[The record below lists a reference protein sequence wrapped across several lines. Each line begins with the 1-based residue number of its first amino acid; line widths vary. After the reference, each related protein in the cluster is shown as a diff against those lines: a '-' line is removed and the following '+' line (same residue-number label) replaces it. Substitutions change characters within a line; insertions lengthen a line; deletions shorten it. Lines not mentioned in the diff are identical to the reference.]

1 MFNYK
6 NIKREIIMKNK
17 NKYLL
22 ITIILVF
29 TLLTVMV
36 INLNANSKEYIVG
49 DTDSSIMQD
58 ESIAEDAEEENYEQE
73 ENSNVT
79 VFVSGEVLNQR
90 VVEIEKGKRLIDA
103 VEICGG
109 LTENADLNAVNLALV
124 LEEEGHYIIPA
135 IGDMNVLNA
144 TNLNQVNS
152 SSNLVNINSADIEL
166 LKTLPGVGDVLGQ
179 RILDKR
185 EELGKFTSID
195 QLNDVSGI
203 GDKKFSDIKDK
214 VTID

>member
-1 MFNYK
+1 
-6 NIKREIIMKNK
+6 MKNK

-73 ENSNVT
+73 ENSKVT

-135 IGDMNVLNA
+135 IGDTNVVNA
-144 TNLNQVNS
+144 TNLNQMNS
-152 SSNLVNINSADIEL
+152 SSNLVNINSADIEI

>member
-1 MFNYK
+1 
-6 NIKREIIMKNK
+6 MKNK

-58 ESIAEDAEEENYEQE
+58 ESIAEDAEKENYEQE
-73 ENSNVT
+73 ENSKVT

-90 VVEIEKGKRLIDA
+90 VVELEKGKRLIDA

-109 LTENADLNAVNLALV
+109 LTEKADLNAVNLALV

-135 IGDMNVLNA
+135 IGDTNVVNA
-144 TNLNQVNS
+144 TNLNQMNS

>member
-1 MFNYK
+1 
-6 NIKREIIMKNK
+6 MKNK

-29 TLLTVMV
+29 TLITVMV
-36 INLNANSKEYIVG
+36 INLNANSKEYIIG
-49 DTDSSIMQD
+49 DTDSSTIQD
-58 ESIAEDAEEENYEQE
+58 ESIADDAEKENYEQE
-73 ENSNVT
+73 ENSKVT

-135 IGDMNVLNA
+135 IGDTNVVNA
-144 TNLNQVNS
+144 TNLNQMNS
-152 SSNLVNINSADIEL
+152 SSNLVNINSADIEI

>member
-1 MFNYK
+1 
-6 NIKREIIMKNK
+6 MKNK

-73 ENSNVT
+73 ENSKVT
-79 VFVSGEVLNQR
+79 VFVSGEVLKQR
-90 VVEIEKGKRLIDA
+90 VDEIEKGKRLIDA
-103 VEICGG
+103 VDICGG
-109 LTENADLNAVNLALV
+109 LTENADLDAVNLALV

-135 IGDMNVLNA
+135 IGDTNVVNA
-144 TNLNQVNS
+144 TNLNQMNS
-152 SSNLVNINSADIEL
+152 SSYLVNINSADIEL

-179 RILDKR
+179 RMLDKR

>member
-1 MFNYK
+1 
-6 NIKREIIMKNK
+6 MKNK

-73 ENSNVT
+73 ENSKVT

-144 TNLNQVNS
+144 TNLNQMNS
-152 SSNLVNINSADIEL
+152 SSNLVNINSADIEI

>member
-1 MFNYK
+1 
-6 NIKREIIMKNK
+6 MKNK

-49 DTDSSIMQD
+49 DTDSSTIQD

-73 ENSNVT
+73 ENSKVT

-135 IGDMNVLNA
+135 IGDTNVLNA
-144 TNLNQVNS
+144 TNLNQMNS

>member
-1 MFNYK
+1 
-6 NIKREIIMKNK
+6 MKNK

-36 INLNANSKEYIVG
+36 INLNANSKEYIIG
-49 DTDSSIMQD
+49 DTDSSTIQD
-58 ESIAEDAEEENYEQE
+58 ESIADDAEKENYEQE
-73 ENSNVT
+73 ENSKVT

-90 VVEIEKGKRLIDA
+90 VVELEKGKRLIDA

-109 LTENADLNAVNLALV
+109 LTEKADLNAVNLALV

-135 IGDMNVLNA
+135 IGDTNVVNA
-144 TNLNQVNS
+144 TNLNQMNS
-152 SSNLVNINSADIEL
+152 SSNLVNINSADIDL

>member
-1 MFNYK
+1 
-6 NIKREIIMKNK
+6 MKNK

-36 INLNANSKEYIVG
+36 INLNANSKEYIIG
-49 DTDSSIMQD
+49 DTDSSTIQD

>member
-1 MFNYK
+1 
-6 NIKREIIMKNK
+6 MKNK

-73 ENSNVT
+73 ENSKVT

-124 LEEEGHYIIPA
+124 LEEEGHYIITA
-135 IGDMNVLNA
+135 IGDTNVVNA
-144 TNLNQVNS
+144 TNLNQMNS

>member
-1 MFNYK
+1 
-6 NIKREIIMKNK
+6 MKNK

-36 INLNANSKEYIVG
+36 INLNANSKEYIIG
-49 DTDSSIMQD
+49 DTDSSKIQD
-58 ESIAEDAEEENYEQE
+58 ESIADDAEKENYEQE
-73 ENSNVT
+73 ENSKVT

-90 VVEIEKGKRLIDA
+90 VVELEKGKRLIDA

-109 LTENADLNAVNLALV
+109 LTEKADLNAVNLALV

-135 IGDMNVLNA
+135 IGDTNVLNA
-144 TNLNQVNS
+144 TNLNQMNS

>member
-1 MFNYK
+1 
-6 NIKREIIMKNK
+6 MKNK

-36 INLNANSKEYIVG
+36 INLNANSKEYIIG
-49 DTDSSIMQD
+49 DTDSSTIQD
-58 ESIAEDAEEENYEQE
+58 ESIADDAEKENYEQE
-73 ENSNVT
+73 ENSKVT

-90 VVEIEKGKRLIDA
+90 VVELEKGKRLIDA

-109 LTENADLNAVNLALV
+109 LTEKADLNAVNLALV

-135 IGDMNVLNA
+135 IGDTNVLNA
-144 TNLNQVNS
+144 TNLNQMNS

>member
-1 MFNYK
+1 
-6 NIKREIIMKNK
+6 MKNK

-36 INLNANSKEYIVG
+36 INLNANSKEYIIG
-49 DTDSSIMQD
+49 DTDSSTIQD
-58 ESIAEDAEEENYEQE
+58 ESIADDAEKENYEQE
-73 ENSNVT
+73 ENSKVI

-135 IGDMNVLNA
+135 IGDTNVLNA
-144 TNLNQVNS
+144 TNLNQMNS

>member
-1 MFNYK
+1 
-6 NIKREIIMKNK
+6 MKNK

-73 ENSNVT
+73 ENSKVT

-135 IGDMNVLNA
+135 IGDTNVVNS
-144 TNLNQVNS
+144 TNLNQMNS
-152 SSNLVNINSADIEL
+152 SSNLVNINSADIEI

>member
-1 MFNYK
+1 
-6 NIKREIIMKNK
+6 MKNK

-49 DTDSSIMQD
+49 DTDSSTIQD
-58 ESIAEDAEEENYEQE
+58 ESIADDAEKENYEQE
-73 ENSNVT
+73 ENSKVT

-135 IGDMNVLNA
+135 IGDTNVVNA
-144 TNLNQVNS
+144 TNLNQMNS

>member
-1 MFNYK
+1 
-6 NIKREIIMKNK
+6 MKNK

-49 DTDSSIMQD
+49 DTDSSKIQD

-73 ENSNVT
+73 ENSKVT

-90 VVEIEKGKRLIDA
+90 VVELEKGKRLIDA

-109 LTENADLNAVNLALV
+109 LTEKADLNAVNLALV

-135 IGDMNVLNA
+135 IGDTNVVNA
-144 TNLNQVNS
+144 TNLNQMNS

>member
-1 MFNYK
+1 
-6 NIKREIIMKNK
+6 MKNK

-36 INLNANSKEYIVG
+36 INLNANSKEYIIG
-49 DTDSSIMQD
+49 DTDSSTIQD
-58 ESIAEDAEEENYEQE
+58 ESIADDAEKENYEQE
-73 ENSNVT
+73 ENSKVT

-109 LTENADLNAVNLALV
+109 LTEKADLNAVNLALV

-135 IGDMNVLNA
+135 IGDTNVLNA
-144 TNLNQVNS
+144 TNLNQMNS

>member
-1 MFNYK
+1 
-6 NIKREIIMKNK
+6 MKNK

-36 INLNANSKEYIVG
+36 INLNANSKEYIIG

-73 ENSNVT
+73 ENSKVT

-135 IGDMNVLNA
+135 IGDTNVVNA
-144 TNLNQVNS
+144 TNLNQMNS

>member
-1 MFNYK
+1 
-6 NIKREIIMKNK
+6 MKNK

-36 INLNANSKEYIVG
+36 INLNANSKEYIIG

-73 ENSNVT
+73 ENSKVT

-90 VVEIEKGKRLIDA
+90 VVELEKGKRLIDA

-109 LTENADLNAVNLALV
+109 LTEKADLNAVNLALV

-135 IGDMNVLNA
+135 IGDTNVVNA
-144 TNLNQVNS
+144 TNLNQMNS

>member
-1 MFNYK
+1 M
-6 NIKREIIMKNK
+6 
-17 NKYLL
+17 
-22 ITIILVF
+22 
-29 TLLTVMV
+29 
-36 INLNANSKEYIVG
+36 
-49 DTDSSIMQD
+49 
-58 ESIAEDAEEENYEQE
+58 
-73 ENSNVT
+73 
-79 VFVSGEVLNQR
+79 
-90 VVEIEKGKRLIDA
+90 
-103 VEICGG
+103 
-109 LTENADLNAVNLALV
+109 
-124 LEEEGHYIIPA
+124 
-135 IGDMNVLNA
+135 
-144 TNLNQVNS
+144 NS

>member
-1 MFNYK
+1 
-6 NIKREIIMKNK
+6 MKNK

-22 ITIILVF
+22 ITIILLF

-36 INLNANSKEYIVG
+36 INLNANSKEYIIG
-49 DTDSSIMQD
+49 DTDSSTIQD
-58 ESIAEDAEEENYEQE
+58 ESIADDAEKENYEQE
-73 ENSNVT
+73 ENSKVT

-144 TNLNQVNS
+144 TNLNQMNS

-179 RILDKR
+179 RILDER

-203 GDKKFSDIKDK
+203 GDNKFSDIKDK

>member
-1 MFNYK
+1 
-6 NIKREIIMKNK
+6 MKNK

-58 ESIAEDAEEENYEQE
+58 ESIDEDAEEENYEQE
-73 ENSNVT
+73 ENSKVT

-135 IGDMNVLNA
+135 IGDTNVVNA
-144 TNLNQVNS
+144 TNLNQMNS

>member
-1 MFNYK
+1 
-6 NIKREIIMKNK
+6 MKNK

-29 TLLTVMV
+29 TLITVMV
-36 INLNANSKEYIVG
+36 INLNANSKEYIIG
-49 DTDSSIMQD
+49 DTDSSTIQD
-58 ESIAEDAEEENYEQE
+58 ESIADDAEKENYEQE
-73 ENSNVT
+73 ENSKVT

-135 IGDMNVLNA
+135 IGDTNVLNA
-144 TNLNQVNS
+144 TNLNQMNS

>member
-1 MFNYK
+1 
-6 NIKREIIMKNK
+6 MKNK

-36 INLNANSKEYIVG
+36 INLNANSQEYIIG
-49 DTDSSIMQD
+49 DTDSSTIQD
-58 ESIAEDAEEENYEQE
+58 ESIADDAEKENYEQE
-73 ENSNVT
+73 ENSKVT

-90 VVEIEKGKRLIDA
+90 VVELEKGKRLIDA

-109 LTENADLNAVNLALV
+109 LTEKADLNAVNLALV

-135 IGDMNVLNA
+135 IGDTSVVNA
-144 TNLNQVNS
+144 TNLNQMNS

>member
-1 MFNYK
+1 
-6 NIKREIIMKNK
+6 MKNK

-36 INLNANSKEYIVG
+36 INLNANSKEYIIG

-73 ENSNVT
+73 ENSKVT

-90 VVEIEKGKRLIDA
+90 VIELEKGKRLIDA

-135 IGDMNVLNA
+135 IGDTNVVNA
-144 TNLNQVNS
+144 TNLNQMNS

>member
-1 MFNYK
+1 
-6 NIKREIIMKNK
+6 MKNK

-36 INLNANSKEYIVG
+36 INLNANSKEYIIG
-49 DTDSSIMQD
+49 DTDSSTIQD
-58 ESIAEDAEEENYEQE
+58 ESIADDAEKENYEQE
-73 ENSNVT
+73 ENSKVT

-135 IGDMNVLNA
+135 IGDTNVLNA
-144 TNLNQVNS
+144 TNLNQMNS

-203 GDKKFSDIKDK
+203 GDKKFSDSKDK

>member
-1 MFNYK
+1 
-6 NIKREIIMKNK
+6 MKNK

-36 INLNANSKEYIVG
+36 INLNANSKEYIIG
-49 DTDSSIMQD
+49 DTDSSTIQD
-58 ESIAEDAEEENYEQE
+58 ESIADDAEKENYEQE
-73 ENSNVT
+73 ENSKVT

-90 VVEIEKGKRLIDA
+90 VVELEKGKRLIDA

-109 LTENADLNAVNLALV
+109 LTEKADLNAVNLALV

-135 IGDMNVLNA
+135 IGNTNVVNA
-144 TNLNQVNS
+144 TNLNQMNS

>member
-1 MFNYK
+1 
-6 NIKREIIMKNK
+6 MKNK

-36 INLNANSKEYIVG
+36 INLNANSKEYIIG
-49 DTDSSIMQD
+49 DTDSSTIQD
-58 ESIAEDAEEENYEQE
+58 ESIADDAEKENYEQE
-73 ENSNVT
+73 ENSKVT

-124 LEEEGHYIIPA
+124 LEEEGHYIIPT
-135 IGDMNVLNA
+135 IGDTNVVNA
-144 TNLNQVNS
+144 TNLNQMNS
-152 SSNLVNINSADIEL
+152 SSNLVNINSADIEI

>member
-1 MFNYK
+1 
-6 NIKREIIMKNK
+6 MKNK

-36 INLNANSKEYIVG
+36 INLNANSKEYIIG
-49 DTDSSIMQD
+49 DTDSSTIQD
-58 ESIAEDAEEENYEQE
+58 ESIADDAEKENYEQE
-73 ENSNVT
+73 ENSKVT

-135 IGDMNVLNA
+135 IGDTNVVNA
-144 TNLNQVNS
+144 TNLNQMNS

-203 GDKKFSDIKDK
+203 GDKKSGIK
-214 VTID
+214 T

>member
-1 MFNYK
+1 
-6 NIKREIIMKNK
+6 MKNK

-29 TLLTVMV
+29 TLITVMV
-36 INLNANSKEYIVG
+36 INLNANSKEYIIG
-49 DTDSSIMQD
+49 DTDSSTIQD
-58 ESIAEDAEEENYEQE
+58 ESIADDAEKENYEQE
-73 ENSNVT
+73 ENSKVT

-90 VVEIEKGKRLIDA
+90 VVELEKGKRLIDA

-135 IGDMNVLNA
+135 IGDTNVVNA
-144 TNLNQVNS
+144 TNLNQMNS

>member
-1 MFNYK
+1 
-6 NIKREIIMKNK
+6 MKNK

-29 TLLTVMV
+29 TLITVMV
-36 INLNANSKEYIVG
+36 INLNANSKEYIIG
-49 DTDSSIMQD
+49 DTDSSTIQD

-73 ENSNVT
+73 ENSKVT

-135 IGDMNVLNA
+135 IGDTNVVNA
-144 TNLNQVNS
+144 TNLNQMNS

-203 GDKKFSDIKDK
+203 GDKKFSDIKGK

>member
-1 MFNYK
+1 
-6 NIKREIIMKNK
+6 MKNK

-73 ENSNVT
+73 ENSKVT

-90 VVEIEKGKRLIDA
+90 VVEIEKGKRLRDA

-135 IGDMNVLNA
+135 IGDTNVVNA
-144 TNLNQVNS
+144 TNLNQMNS

>member
-1 MFNYK
+1 
-6 NIKREIIMKNK
+6 MKNK

-36 INLNANSKEYIVG
+36 INLNANSKEYIIG
-49 DTDSSIMQD
+49 DTDSSTIQD
-58 ESIAEDAEEENYEQE
+58 ESIADDAEKENYEQE
-73 ENSNVT
+73 ENSKVT

-135 IGDMNVLNA
+135 IGDTNVVNA
-144 TNLNQVNS
+144 TNLNQMNS

>member
-1 MFNYK
+1 
-6 NIKREIIMKNK
+6 MKNK
-17 NKYLL
+17 NKYIL

-36 INLNANSKEYIVG
+36 INLNANSKEYIIG
-49 DTDSSIMQD
+49 DTDSSTIQD
-58 ESIAEDAEEENYEQE
+58 ESIAEDAEKENYEQE
-73 ENSNVT
+73 ENSKVT

-135 IGDMNVLNA
+135 IGDTNVLNA
-144 TNLNQVNS
+144 TNLNQMNS

>member
-1 MFNYK
+1 
-6 NIKREIIMKNK
+6 MKNK

-36 INLNANSKEYIVG
+36 INLNANSKEYIIG
-49 DTDSSIMQD
+49 DTDSSTIQD

-73 ENSNVT
+73 ENSKVT

-135 IGDMNVLNA
+135 IGDTNVVNA
-144 TNLNQVNS
+144 TNLNQMNS

>member
-1 MFNYK
+1 
-6 NIKREIIMKNK
+6 MKNK

-22 ITIILVF
+22 VTIILVF

-36 INLNANSKEYIVG
+36 INLNANSKEYIIG
-49 DTDSSIMQD
+49 DTDSSTIQD
-58 ESIAEDAEEENYEQE
+58 ESIAEDAEKENYEQE
-73 ENSNVT
+73 ENSKVT

-90 VVEIEKGKRLIDA
+90 VVELEKGKRLIDA

-109 LTENADLNAVNLALV
+109 LTEKADLNAVNLALV

-135 IGDMNVLNA
+135 IGDTNVVNA
-144 TNLNQVNS
+144 TNLNQMNS

>member
-1 MFNYK
+1 
-6 NIKREIIMKNK
+6 MKNK
-17 NKYLL
+17 NKYFLV
-22 ITIILVF
+22 TIILVF

-36 INLNANSKEYIVG
+36 INLNANSKEYIIG
-49 DTDSSIMQD
+49 DTDSSTIQD
-58 ESIAEDAEEENYEQE
+58 ESIADDAEKENYEQE
-73 ENSNVT
+73 ENSKVT

-109 LTENADLNAVNLALV
+109 LTEKADLNAVNLALV

-135 IGDMNVLNA
+135 IGDTNVVNA
-144 TNLNQVNS
+144 TNLNQMNS

>member
-1 MFNYK
+1 
-6 NIKREIIMKNK
+6 MKNK

-36 INLNANSKEYIVG
+36 INLNANSKEYIIG
-49 DTDSSIMQD
+49 DTDSSKIQD
-58 ESIAEDAEEENYEQE
+58 ESIADDAEKENYEQE
-73 ENSNVT
+73 ENSKVT

-135 IGDMNVLNA
+135 IGDTNVVNA
-144 TNLNQVNS
+144 TNLNQMNS

>member
-1 MFNYK
+1 
-6 NIKREIIMKNK
+6 MKNK

-73 ENSNVT
+73 ENSKVT

-135 IGDMNVLNA
+135 IGDTNVLNA
-144 TNLNQVNS
+144 TNLNQMNS
-152 SSNLVNINSADIEL
+152 SSNLVNINSADIEI

>member
-1 MFNYK
+1 
-6 NIKREIIMKNK
+6 MKNK

-36 INLNANSKEYIVG
+36 INLNANSKEYIIG

-73 ENSNVT
+73 ENSKVT

-109 LTENADLNAVNLALV
+109 LTEKADLNAVNLALV

-135 IGDMNVLNA
+135 IGDTNVVNA
-144 TNLNQVNS
+144 TNLNQMNS
-152 SSNLVNINSADIEL
+152 SSNLVNINSADIEI

>member
-1 MFNYK
+1 
-6 NIKREIIMKNK
+6 MKNK

-22 ITIILVF
+22 ITIILLF

-73 ENSNVT
+73 ENSKVT

-135 IGDMNVLNA
+135 IGDTNVVNA
-144 TNLNQVNS
+144 TNLNQMNS
-152 SSNLVNINSADIEL
+152 SSNLVNINSADIEI